1 MTTLS
6 GSLCSASGALSAPRP
21 GMVDMGASS
30 TPIESFLLAE
40 EGFPHSKRSEQL
52 TPDLQLKAPLHHQ
65 RPSRDRGAIV
75 PWEVSWALTATTHEK
90 ASAQETPDP
99 TFLVQEGTLSLR
111 ILQPF
116 FQLMGRG
123 LGPAFQSTAGRSLLV
138 RKTRAPRF
146 RASGNTS
153 IFFLPARVDGHPD

>member
-30 TPIESFLLAE
+30 TPIDSFLLAE

-52 TPDLQLKAPLHHQ
+52 TPDLQLKAPQHHQ

-99 TFLVQEGTLSLR
+99 TLPRPRGHSLSEDTSALLSINGQRSGTCFSEYGRKKLTGQENPS
-111 ILQPF
+111 
-116 FQLMGRG
+116 
-123 LGPAFQSTAGRSLLV
+123 S
-138 RKTRAPRF
+138 
-146 RASGNTS
+146 
-153 IFFLPARVDGHPD
+153 